1 MRKVIRLVPKGVRTA
16 PVDKLSLV
24 CGFSRRK
31 KHSGLLCR
39 QDEVSQLFFPEAR
52 LMFRTRSRRR
62 SSRQRPVGFVG
73 KARGV
78 LHPRVQ
84 QVGPEQFGIVCVD
97 CAKVRSKFLLADFY
111 GRLLIP
117 PTTVCHT
124 RPALDAAIAQ
134 VRQAFASHQLRDG
147 LVAIERT
154 GRYHRVVQRA
164 FAAAGFE
171 TRILHPFVTK
181 QYRQPVD
188 PGNKTDD
195 TDLNAI
201 HRATVTGCALL
212 EATRD
217 EAWTT
222 LQLVIRHRRDLVRK
236 GAALNC
242 QIRDHLEAALP
253 GYAACF
259 DKFWVSPIPW
269 HLLRHFP
276 TAEQLRAAGVTTL
289 GHSLRQAGIR
299 FQQRTVQTVFD
310 WAGQAASGDIAASQ
324 HHRSALTLYDDRA
337 RKTLEIQ
344 ALEREIAGRLVQT
357 PYLLLLSF
365 PGINVV
371 SAADF
376 AGEAGPIGHYANSK
390 SITGRAG
397 LRPSRYQ
404 SDQIDKANGPLV
416 RNCNRALRAAILGI
430 ADNLVTCN
438 HHFQYLATQWAS
450 QGKDPRHTRVK
461 VGLRFCRIAF
471 QMVAGG
477 QVFRHPCIQGRH
489 YILDKL
495 TAFHRDHDTGMT
507 DVLRDLQAAVA
518 QIPAREY
525 AAEGRPL
532 QEELEKI
539 QHGRRRG
546 PQLLGD
552 ILPLVLARLGVGAVQ
567 LAESGE

>member
-1 MRKVIRLVPKGVRTA
+1 MSTT
-16 PVDKLSLV
+16 
-24 CGFSRRK
+24 
-31 KHSGLLCR
+31 
-39 QDEVSQLFFPEAR
+39 
-52 LMFRTRSRRR
+52 RTRKRPSARR
-62 SSRQRPVGFVG
+62 SAPSVG
-73 KARGV
+73 KPRGV

-84 QVGPEQFGIVCVD
+84 QVGPEHFGIVCFD
-97 CAKVRSKFLLADFY
+97 CAKARSKFLLADFY
-111 GRLLIP
+111 GRVLLP
-117 PTTVCHT
+117 PTVVAHN
-124 RPALDAAIAQ
+124 RPDLDAAVAQ
-134 VRQAFASHQLRDG
+134 VRQAFATHQLRDG
-147 LVAIERT
+147 LIAIERT
-154 GRYHRVVQRA
+154 GRYHCLVQRS

-195 TDLNAI
+195 TDLAAI

-222 LQLVIRHRRDLVRK
+222 LQLVIRHRRDLVGK

-259 DKFWVSPIPW
+259 DKLWESPLPW
-269 HLLRHFP
+269 HLLRHYA
-276 TAEQLRAAGVTTL
+276 TAAQLRAAGLTTL
-289 GHSLRQAGIR
+289 CHSLRQAGIR
-299 FQQRTVQTVFD
+299 FQQRTVQAVLD
-310 WAGQAASGDIAASQ
+310 WADQAAPGDVAAGQHLRIALA
-324 HHRSALTLYDDRA
+324 LYDDRQ

-344 ALEREIAGRLVQT
+344 ALEREMANRLVQT
-357 PYLLLLSF
+357 PYVLLLSF

-376 AGEAGPIGHYANSK
+376 AGEMGPMAHYANPK

-404 SDQIDKANGPLV
+404 SDQVDKADGPLV
-416 RNCNRALRAAILGI
+416 RHCNRALRAAILGI
-430 ADNLVTCN
+430 ADNLILCN
-438 HHFQYLATQWAS
+438 RHFHHLATQWAR
-450 QGKDPRHTRVK
+450 QGKDPRDIHVR

-471 QMVAGG
+471 QMVAGR

-489 YILDKL
+489 HILDKL
-495 TAFHRDHDTGMT
+495 NAFHRAHDTGMA
-507 DVLRDLQAAVA
+507 DVLRDLQAAIG
-518 QIPAREY
+518 QLPPREY
-525 AAEGRPL
+525 AAEARPL
-532 QEELEKI
+532 QAEMQRI
-539 QHGRRRG
+539 QEGRRRG

-552 ILPLVLARLGVGAVQ
+552 ILPIVLVRLGVGAVQ
-567 LAESGE
+567 SEESGE